1 MKKRS
6 IIRRIVAWLLATT
19 VLVFLISGF
28 GITEFR
34 VVEEA
39 TFGLLTKPLAFK
51 MHEVIWIP
59 FLMLMIT
66 HIYLGITRK
75 KREV

>member
-6 IIRRIVAWLLATT
+6 IIRLTVTWLLAITT
-19 VLVFLISGF
+19 LVLLISGF

-34 VVEEA
+34 VIEAA
-39 TFGLLTKPLAFK
+39 TFDLFTKPLAFK
-51 MHEVIWIP
+51 LHEVIWIP
-59 FLMLMIT
+59 FLVLLIT

-75 KREV
+75 KWEV

>member
-6 IIRRIVAWLLATT
+6 IIRRTVAWSLAITT
-19 VLVFLISGF
+19 LVFLISGF

-34 VVEEA
+34 VVEAA
-39 TFGLLTKPLAFK
+39 TLGLFTKPLAFK
-51 MHEVIWIP
+51 LHEVIWIP
-59 FLMLMIT
+59 FLVLIIT

-75 KREV
+75 KQEV